1 MPEQEQT
8 GNPLAEMATR
18 ASVAQ
23 KLFEAR
29 TLVICGEI
37 HSEMTRSIVEQ
48 LLALSAASSDDIT
61 LYLHS
66 PGGHVESGDTIH
78 DMLTFIPSRVQVVG
92 TGWVAS
98 AGAHIYLA
106 VPREQR
112 YCLPNTRFLL
122 HQPAGGFGGR
132 ATDLEI
138 EAEEILK
145 MRARLN
151 KVIAEQTGQPLKK
164 VEKDTERNFWMG
176 AEAAKE
182 YGLVGKIISS
192 IAELKR

>member
-1 MPEQEQT
+1 MTETEQT

-37 HSEMTRSIVEQ
+37 QSEMARAVVEQ

-66 PGGHVESGDTIH
+66 PGGHVEAGDTIH
-78 DMLTFIPSRVQVVG
+78 DMLTFIAPRVQIVG

-112 YCLPNTRFLL
+112 FCLVNTRFLL

-138 EAEEILK
+138 EAEEIIK
-145 MRARLN
+145 MRSRLN
-151 KVIAEQTGQPLKK
+151 RVISEQTGQPLKK
-164 VEKDTERNFWMG
+164 VEKDTERNFWMS
-176 AEAAKE
+176 AEGAKE
-182 YGLVGKIISS
+182 YGLVGKIITSV
-192 IAELKR
+192 AELKR

>member
-1 MPEQEQT
+1 MPEMEPT
-8 GNPLAEMATR
+8 GNPLAELATR

-23 KLFEAR
+23 KLLEAR
-29 TLVICGEI
+29 QIVICGEI
-37 HSEMTRSIVEQ
+37 HAELARAVTEQ
-48 LLALSAASSDDIT
+48 LLILAATSHDDIT
-61 LYLHS
+61 LFLHS
-66 PGGHVESGDTIH
+66 PGGHVEAGDTIH
-78 DMLTFIPSRVQVVG
+78 DMLGFIHPRVLIVG

-106 VPREQR
+106 VPVAQR
-112 YCLPNTRFLL
+112 FCLPNTRFLL

-151 KVIAEQTGQPLKK
+151 RIIAEQTGQPLKR
-164 VEKDTERNFWMG
+164 VEKDTERNFWMS
-176 AEAAKE
+176 AEAARD
-182 YGLVGKIISS
+182 YGLVGRIVTSVDEVK
-192 IAELKR
+192 A